1 MHECRTLWS
10 RYHIA
15 MDRRDRAQSA
25 AEQAAWWAEAN
36 EWLGRYFD
44 AVDQQ
49 LECDLGQSTEGQPP
63 MLKPATPRVMFLH
76 GHRGSRPA

>member
-1 MHECRTLWS
+1 
-10 RYHIA
+10 
-15 MDRRDRAQSA
+15 MDRRDRAHSA
-25 AEQAAWWAEAN
+25 PEQAAWWAEAN

-63 MLKPATPRVMFLH
+63 ALKPAKPRVLFLH
-76 GHRGSRPA
+76 GQRRSRPA

>member
-1 MHECRTLWS
+1 MQECRTLWS

-49 LECDLGQSTEGQPP
+49 LECDLGQSTEGQPS
-63 MLKPATPRVMFLH
+63 MLKPPAPRVMFLH
-76 GHRGSRPA
+76 GHRGSRRA